1 MTWLFIATTDCA
13 CFVKHWYRITK
24 GYYVLIAMII
34 YPFLESEV
42 SYQAASCTALT
53 HEVLRV
59 LTDESKELIVQAA
72 KFGLVFMMLFELQCL
87 IANRKYT
94 EVSVL
99 CMH

>member
-1 MTWLFIATTDCA
+1 M
-13 CFVKHWYRITK
+13 
-24 GYYVLIAMII
+24 MI
-34 YPFLESEV
+34 YPFLEAEV
-42 SYQAASCTALT
+42 SYRAASCTALT

-99 CMH
+99 CTH